1 MELYCHRGWMLTEY
15 IGVLD
20 ILQIALNKGIWDV
33 EKCNKFIHDVVIIN
47 QARFPVDEIGNYK
60 SKIDL
65 SSF

>member
-1 MELYCHRGWMLTEY
+1 MLK
-15 IGVLD
+15 
-20 ILQIALNKGIWDV
+20 N
-33 EKCNKFIHDVVIIN
+33 HDVVIIN